1 MNNKTTDMSELI
13 SSFHKAK
20 IDLEIIKELK
30 SGKDADLFLVRD
42 VTDPADPKSLVLKVY
57 KTIADV
63 TLNRFNPYL
72 VGRTFTGNYSKVIE
86 SSSKRGKKFLAD
98 LRVKRE
104 FNQLKK
110 LNKYTDLLPKPI
122 KTLENTILMEFIG
135 ENDIPAKRLDELN
148 LSNSESKQVL
158 SQLIEFITQ
167 MTAIDLVHGDLSP
180 FNILYHQGKIYVID
194 FPQTVDLTTN
204 PDWIKF
210 YDRDTENVLKY
221 FRNLLDTTEV
231 DVAREHLEKLK
242 ESIVERL
249 VFNL

>member
-1 MNNKTTDMSELI
+1 ME
-13 SSFHKAK
+13 FHDILKLYLKSK
-20 IDLEIIKELK
+20 INLEVIKELK

-42 VTDPADPKSLVLKVY
+42 VTDVDEQKSLVLKVY

-110 LNKYTDLLPKPI
+110 LNKYTHYIPKPI
-122 KTLENTILMEFIG
+122 KTIENTILMEFIG
-135 ENDIPAKRLDELN
+135 DNDIPAKRLDELN
-148 LSNSESKQVL
+148 LSKQQAQTVL
-158 SQLIEFITQ
+158 AQLVEFITQ
-167 MTAIDLVHGDLSP
+167 MTSIDLVHGDLSP
-180 FNILYHQGKIYVID
+180 FNILYHQDKICVID

-221 FRNLLDTTEV
+221 FRNLLEASEIDK
-231 DVAREHLEKLK
+231 AREQLEKLK
-242 ESIVERL
+242 ESVVERL
-249 VFNL
+249 VYNL